1 MAAYAGYS
9 INKSIKT
16 LLNYRKVINTSTEI
30 EKMKTRL
37 NSELSSMEKM
47 IDELLTIL
55 DIEDFD
61 INITEDQL
69 LNMQTL
75 ILKALNDTNNIESL
89 EDTKAIIDSFE
100 DVANE
105 EFEHISAFCFKR
117 EAKLLAF
124 DNFESY
130 EEINPKD
137 SEEIM
142 KNININRE
150 FNILSTRARKGRSL
164 KNLKTL
170 SGDKAQTYGLEA
182 NEGLLQELKS
192 NCDRTIKGILTG
204 SRISN
209 NVFDMMVLTPVV
221 SWEYKLT
228 PTGNIAD
235 KTEKMTLKYHLKLLR
250 ENGILIY
257 NIPYT
262 RLTNDMCFLISKLL
276 DNVQVIRLNGST
288 IKRILIIGTK
298 NQTRD
303 PKENIYNMLKDLSYE
318 DIGYKLKYKY
328 NLASGGIKIPEI
340 FRGSS
345 LDKEEMQELI
355 NKSGLM
361 DSFWKKNELTQNKDE
376 ARPLMPF
383 NMGQIGLVLTSGCL
397 DGKVEEYEGQ
407 YHAIKGMVTKIKHE
421 ESNSESNN
429 EEVNIETI
437 SNKVQINIVTP
448 NGDFIELA

>member
-1 MAAYAGYS
+1 MGAYAGYS

-16 LLNYRKVINTSTEI
+16 LLNYKKVINNNTEI
-30 EKMKTRL
+30 DKMKIRL
-37 NSELSSMEKM
+37 NSELSNMEKM
-47 IDELLTIL
+47 IDELLTVL
-55 DIEDFD
+55 DINDGHCNISEDD
-61 INITEDQL
+61 L
-69 LNMQTL
+69 LTIQTL
-75 ILKALNDTNNIESL
+75 VLKAINDTKNIENV
-89 EDTKAIIDSFE
+89 ENTKNIIDTFE
-100 DVANE
+100 NVMNPD
-105 EFEHISAFCFKR
+105 FEYISLLAFKR

-130 EEINPKD
+130 EEVNAKD

-164 KNLKTL
+164 KNLKIM
-170 SGDKAQTYGLEA
+170 SGNKAQTYGLE
-182 NEGLLQELKS
+182 EKDVLLQELKE
-192 NCDRTIKGILTG
+192 NCDRTIKGTLTG

-209 NVFDMMVLTPVV
+209 NIFDMMVLAPPI
-221 SWEYKLT
+221 SWEYKIT

-235 KTEKMTLKYHLKLLR
+235 KTEKSYLRYHLKLLR
-250 ENGILIY
+250 ENGILIF
-257 NIPYT
+257 NIPFF
-262 RLTNDMCFLISKLL
+262 RLTNDMCFLIARLL
-276 DNVQVIRLNGST
+276 DNVQVIRLNGSS
-288 IKRILIIGTK
+288 IKRVLVIGTK
-298 NQTRD
+298 NQSRD
-303 PKENIYNMLKDLSYE
+303 PKENIYEMLKNLEYE
-318 DIGYKLKYKY
+318 DIGYALKYKY
-328 NLASGGIKIPEI
+328 NLASGGIRTPEI

-345 LDKEEMQELI
+345 LDKEEMQQLI
-355 NKSGLM
+355 NNSGLM
-361 DSFWKKNELTQNKDE
+361 DAFWEKNKLEDSKNN

-397 DGKVEEYEGQ
+397 DGKVEEYQGQ

-421 ESNSESNN
+421 ESNTETRN

>member
-55 DIEDFD
+55 DIEDSD
-61 INITEDQL
+61 ISITEDQL

-105 EFEHISAFCFKR
+105 EFEYISAFCFKR

-182 NEGLLQELKS
+182 NE
-192 NCDRTIKGILTG
+192 
-204 SRISN
+204 
-209 NVFDMMVLTPVV
+209 
-221 SWEYKLT
+221 
-228 PTGNIAD
+228 
-235 KTEKMTLKYHLKLLR
+235 
-250 ENGILIY
+250 
-257 NIPYT
+257 
-262 RLTNDMCFLISKLL
+262 
-276 DNVQVIRLNGST
+276 
-288 IKRILIIGTK
+288 
-298 NQTRD
+298 
-303 PKENIYNMLKDLSYE
+303 
-318 DIGYKLKYKY
+318 
-328 NLASGGIKIPEI
+328 
-340 FRGSS
+340 
-345 LDKEEMQELI
+345 
-355 NKSGLM
+355 
-361 DSFWKKNELTQNKDE
+361 
-376 ARPLMPF
+376 
-383 NMGQIGLVLTSGCL
+383 
-397 DGKVEEYEGQ
+397 
-407 YHAIKGMVTKIKHE
+407 
-421 ESNSESNN
+421 
-429 EEVNIETI
+429 
-437 SNKVQINIVTP
+437 
-448 NGDFIELA
+448 